1 MVRPKIDLSLKIHT
15 VGCAGIRG
23 PCFAGKGASK
33 SRLPATELRSQR
45 PLTREEIQTPMLRT
59 FIATILALCAFFWA
73 KGLTKDIMERYAAK
87 RKAEYEQ
94 HQRIRRED
102 DEFVRYLL
110 ISWAFGNSTV
120 KNAPPIVP
128 PKNLEE
134 AIKTLRDRDAAV
146 KVIESNSA
154 DPQQAEQQYQRFI
167 TWFDST
173 GGKRELR
180 DALPMYLLGI
190 SDDRNHPY
198 HGADKL
204 KMLVENFRVR
214 EQEAQTAIDKFYDS

>member
-1 MVRPKIDLSLKIHT
+1 
-15 VGCAGIRG
+15 
-23 PCFAGKGASK
+23 
-33 SRLPATELRSQR
+33 
-45 PLTREEIQTPMLRT
+45 MLRT
-59 FIATILALCAFFWA
+59 FIATLLALCAFFWA
-73 KGLTKDIMERYAAK
+73 KGLAKDMVQRYAAK
-87 RKAEYEQ
+87 RKAEHEEQ
-94 HQRIRRED
+94 QRIRRED
-102 DEFVRYLL
+102 DEVVRYLL

-128 PKNLEE
+128 PRNLEE
-134 AIKTLRDRDAAV
+134 VIKTLCDRESAV

-154 DPQQAEQQYQRFI
+154 DPQWAEQEYQRFI
-167 TWFDST
+167 AWFDST

-180 DALPMYLLGI
+180 DALPMYLLGT

-214 EQEAQTAIDKFYDS
+214 EQEAQTAINKFYDWETARQISS